1 MSIDYNRKLIP
12 IAKNLRKRMTPEEKK
27 LWYDFLRNYPIR
39 FQRQKTIDNY
49 IVDFYCHQAKLIIE
63 IDGIQHLTDEQLLK
77 DNKRTNILKL
87 YNLQI
92 LRFSNTDIN
101 YDFDTVCEEI
111 DIFVR
116 HRLQMFEIE

>member
-1 MSIDYNRKLIP
+1 
-12 IAKNLRKRMTPEEKK
+12 MTPEEKK

>member
-116 HRLQMFEIE
+116 HRLQMFEEE

>member
-87 YNLQI
+87 YNLQV

-101 YDFDTVCEEI
+101 HDFDSVCEEI

-116 HRLQMFEIE
+116 HRLQMFEEE